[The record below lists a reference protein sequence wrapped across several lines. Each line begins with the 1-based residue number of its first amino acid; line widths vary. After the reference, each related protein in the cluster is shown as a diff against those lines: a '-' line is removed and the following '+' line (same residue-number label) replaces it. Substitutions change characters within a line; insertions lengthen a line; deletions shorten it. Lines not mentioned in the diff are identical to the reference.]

1 MTLMQMSLSGAV
13 MILVIAALRCLF
25 LNTLPKQTFPV
36 LWWIALARLL
46 LPYTLPSR
54 LSIYSIINRSEPVHQ
69 EAAKLPAVLFTPTL
83 SPLDRPAPSPAAAPP
98 AAEPS
103 QFNIW
108 GLIWAVGAIACF
120 AWFALSY
127 IRCRREFQTSLPV
140 HNDYIRHWLRIHRL
154 RRRISIRQT
163 AGISAP
169 LTYGVLRPVI
179 LLPKST
185 DWADAVSLRYVL
197 EHEYIHIRRF
207 DAASKL
213 LFTAALCIHWFN
225 PAVWLLYFLVNR
237 DMELSCDEAV
247 IRLFGQDSRTKYAR
261 TLIHMEETKSGLMPL
276 ANGFSKN
283 AIEERIVAIMK
294 TKKITLLVSVI
305 ALVLVTATVILFAT
319 SAKAEKTAPTAEHAA
334 VPIQETTAAPA
345 GLLDRLTVD
354 LTANITRQ
362 KVSDTRDE
370 FVRNGQVI
378 GGIVVTDLGSDTVND
393 MDKLVN
399 YLETHIIE
407 GLSPADYDYYMSTSG
422 PNVLIGVECGTLDRY
437 FTHYI
442 YEGNSAYYD
451 LWFEDPLSNTGEV
464 QQAVASV
471 QSDDIPALYPA
482 VEGKQ
487 DSAVELIKFDNFSL
501 PDGSWTT
508 EDLMELLN
516 AVAADT
522 EAGTMI
528 PAAPHAQFHFEDG
541 AYSIFDNGP
550 HDAPYILLCLF
561 TNVDCLTYTVYPECE
576 SVMAWMEERN
586 VLETMKATVIPA
598 N

>member
-1 MTLMQMSLSGAV
+1 MSLMQMSLSGAV

-25 LNTLPKQTFPV
+25 LNALPKRTFPV

-46 LPYTLPSR
+46 LPYTLPSG
-54 LSIYSIINRSEPVHQ
+54 LSIYSIVNRSEPVRQ
-69 EAAKLPAVLFTPTL
+69 EAVKLPAVLFTPTL
-83 SPLDRPAPSPAAAPP
+83 SPLDRPAPSPAPAAAPP

-103 QFNIW
+103 QFHIW
-108 GLIWAVGAIACF
+108 ALIWVVGAVVCF
-120 AWFALSY
+120 VWFALSY
-127 IRCRREFQTSLPV
+127 IHCRREFQTSLPV
-140 HNDYIRHWLRIHRL
+140 RNDYVRHWLRIHRL

-179 LLPKST
+179 LLPKNT
-185 DWADAVSLRYVL
+185 DWTDAAALRYVL
-197 EHEYIHIRRF
+197 EHEYIHICRF

-237 DMELSCDEAV
+237 DMEPACDEAV
-247 IRLFGQDSRTKYAR
+247 IRLFGQDSRAKYAR
-261 TLIHMEETKSGLMPL
+261 TLIHLEETKSGLMPL

-294 TKKITLLVSVI
+294 AKKITLLVSAI

-319 SAKAEKTAPTAEHAA
+319 SAKAEKPAPTLEHAA
-334 VPIQETTAAPA
+334 VPMQETTAAPA
-345 GLLDRLTVD
+345 GLLEQLNVD
-354 LTANITRQ
+354 LAANITRQ

-378 GGIVVTDLGSDTVND
+378 GGIVVTDLDSDTVND
-393 MDKLVN
+393 TDKLLN
-399 YLETHIIE
+399 YLETHIVE
-407 GLSPADYDYYMSTSG
+407 GLSPDDYDYYMSTSG

-442 YEGNSAYYD
+442 YKGNAAFYD

-464 QQAVASV
+464 QQIIASV

-482 VEGKQ
+482 AKEKQ
-487 DSAVELIKFDNFSL
+487 DSAVE
-501 PDGSWTT
+501 
-508 EDLMELLN
+508 
-516 AVAADT
+516 
-522 EAGTMI
+522 
-528 PAAPHAQFHFEDG
+528 PHQ
-541 AYSIFDNGP
+541 I
-550 HDAPYILLCLF
+550 
-561 TNVDCLTYTVYPECE
+561 
-576 SVMAWMEERN
+576 
-586 VLETMKATVIPA
+586 
-598 N
+598 